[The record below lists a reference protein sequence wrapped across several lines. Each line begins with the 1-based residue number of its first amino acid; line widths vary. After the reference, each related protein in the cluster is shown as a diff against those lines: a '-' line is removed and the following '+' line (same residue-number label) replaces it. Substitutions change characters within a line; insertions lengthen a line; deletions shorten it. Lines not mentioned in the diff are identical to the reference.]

1 MPKQTEVT
9 GRTLSH
15 VKKTYE
21 FELEVKGKDHAGIMN
36 LVWWYTHASNMV
48 SQCQSKNKLRAGHES
63 AQTDRQ
69 TLSHT
74 NTDKPEIDCSF
85 KGFTPYWPEEFQWSK
100 GGNKVT
106 CFEGTFDTEH
116 HLTSHP
122 TDIISLM
129 ILHWIGI
136 CMLYIHVYLTC
147 IFVSLLLLDLL
158 DLLNPLGVF
167 LFERRQSDVS
177 LSRRVSV
184 LSWDGTSN
192 TIVGWSRTHRPETVT
207 FEEGTSFMFTPFVRL
222 AIGSSPL

>member
-1 MPKQTEVT
+1 MPKQIEVT

-15 VKKTYE
+15 VKKTYK
-21 FELEVKGKDHAGIMN
+21 FELEIKGKDHAGIMN

-63 AQTDRQ
+63 AWTDRQ
-69 TLSHT
+69 TLPHT
-74 NTDKPEIDCSF
+74 NTNKPEIDCSF

-122 TDIISLM
+122 TDTISLM
-129 ILHWIGI
+129 IEIRIGI
-136 CMLYIHVYLTC
+136 CMLYIYTLNLYFRFFAPFKSV
-147 IFVSLLLLDLL
+147 L

-167 LFERRQSDVS
+167 YL
-177 LSRRVSV
+177 
-184 LSWDGTSN
+184 
-192 TIVGWSRTHRPETVT
+192 
-207 FEEGTSFMFTPFVRL
+207 
-222 AIGSSPL
+222 